1 MARNSIQYMMMGT
14 EIEVLFTLT
23 DPDGFIA
30 DTDFPV
36 VQVLVP
42 DPVSSVVTYDINTTP
57 PVIREA
63 LGTYSVRFVV
73 DVEGQ
78 WIVNC
83 SGNVAGVIADDE
95 TTFFV
100 KKRRVPES

>member
-1 MARNSIQYMMMGT
+1 MGRNSIQYMMMGT
-14 EIEVLFTLT
+14 EVEVLFTLT
-23 DPDGFIA
+23 DPDGNIA
-30 DTDFPV
+30 DTDFPI
-36 VQVLVP
+36 VQVLAP
-42 DPVSSVVTYDINTTP
+42 DPVNAVQTYTIYTTP
-57 PVIREA
+57 AVIREE

-83 SGNVAGVIADDE
+83 SGTSAGVIADDE

-100 KKRRVPES
+100 KKRRVPAS